1 MAELKHIKT
10 FESYSISEEVEQVNE
25 ELFDSRKKKVDKY
38 LKNPEEGKADKLLS
52 SLFSKT
58 FTANT
63 DLKDEIMKLP
73 HEEKVEILKKA
84 SDILSDPKIGV
95 LKLQKR
101 AGEYL
106 VGGVGYVAGS
116 GGGRKG

>member
-1 MAELKHIKT
+1 MADLKHIQT
-10 FESYSISEEVEQVNE
+10 FESFNTEEVEQINE
-25 ELFDSRKKKVDKY
+25 EIFDSRKKKVDKY

-58 FTANT
+58 FSANT
-63 DLKDEIMKLP
+63 DLKDEVMDLSHDK
-73 HEEKVEILKKA
+73 KVEILKKA
-84 SDILSDPKIGV
+84 SDVLADPKVGT

-101 AGEYL
+101 AGEFM

-116 GGGRKG
+116 GGGMRG